1 MDNDAVQQE
10 ADELQGRNR
19 GCRRVGNRADVRRA
33 EGAGL
38 DEDEEAADGQQK
50 GRKDVAGGAVE
61 DEAVDAVELG
71 ARAGVIAPGG
81 VLSLAGVADAVVEG
95 GDEREERLCWSVLF
109 ASRAGDVVG
118 TNAEGALHSTC
129 FMTR

>member
-1 MDNDAVQQE
+1 M
-10 ADELQGRNR
+10 QGGNR
-19 GCRRVGNRADVRRA
+19 GCRRVCYRANVRRA

-50 GRKDVAGGAVE
+50 RGNDVAGGSVE
-61 DEAVDAVELG
+61 DEAVDTVELG
-71 ARAGVIAPGG
+71 ARAAIIAPGG

-95 GDEREERLCWSVLF
+95 GDEREERLWWSVMF
-109 ASRAGDVVG
+109 CTHSGGVVG